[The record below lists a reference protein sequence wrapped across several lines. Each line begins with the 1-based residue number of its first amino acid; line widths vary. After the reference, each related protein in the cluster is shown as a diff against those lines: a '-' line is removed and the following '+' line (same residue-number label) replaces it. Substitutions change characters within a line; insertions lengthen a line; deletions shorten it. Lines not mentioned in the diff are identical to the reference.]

1 VIDPTVEGFNSSRID
16 VYVHVKGGK
25 RQKNTVNI
33 HLDLKL
39 LQVQLQ
45 TQEANRCQMVVG
57 ASLCRTFHVIDM
69 NAWGFNLSRLT
80 TSPGAAM
87 NHVVFISTCFQPSFM
102 SGQEMYSTNIPM

>member
-1 VIDPTVEGFNSSRID
+1 MIDPTVEGFDSSRID

-39 LQVQLQ
+39 LQAQLQ
-45 TQEANRCQMVVG
+45 TQEANRQRHNKRTKR
-57 ASLCRTFHVIDM
+57 RTFHVIDM
-69 NAWGFNLSRLT
+69 NAWGFDLSRLT
-80 TSPGAAM
+80 TGPGAAM
-87 NHVVFISTCFQPSFM
+87 NHVVFVSTCFQLSFM